1 MAVTLVLGGARSGK
15 SGYAQRAAEAA
26 AEAAGRTPVF
36 IATGQA
42 FDAEMAERIAI
53 HQSDRGGLWRTVE
66 APLELAA
73 ALAALAPDDV
83 AVVDC
88 LTLWLSN
95 SMLAEA
101 GHAERLADLPAAV
114 AACRARL
121 WLVSNE
127 VGWGVVPDNAL
138 ARRYRDE
145 AGRLHQLLA
154 EIADEAV
161 LVVAGLPLTLKS
173 QAGHDLANRLL

>member
-1 MAVTLVLGGARSGK
+1 VASTLVLGGARSGK

-26 AEAAGRTPVF
+26 AEARGCTPIF

-42 FDAEMAERIAI
+42 HDAEMAERIAI
-53 HQSDRGGLWRTVE
+53 HRSERAELWRTVE

-73 ALAALAPDDV
+73 AVSLLGPEDV

-95 SMLAEA
+95 SMLAET
-101 GHAERLADLPAAV
+101 GHPERTLALPAAI
-114 AACRARL
+114 AACRADL

-127 VGWGVVPDNAL
+127 VGWGIVPDNPL

-145 AGRLHQLLA
+145 AGRLHQRIA
-154 EIADEAV
+154 EVADAVV
-161 LVVAGLPLTLKS
+161 LVVAGLPLTLKP
-173 QAGHDLANRLL
+173 AR